1 MANIKKKLPKL
12 NSSFLDTFSK
22 IYSMRKQCVY
32 IILLY
37 LYAIEVTAKAKVWI
51 KCGNTFLL
59 NYLGRF
65 FIYFAEWLNGQLTL
79 WANKLCMKSTRMR
92 SYSGPNTDTFYAVKF
107 SKFTKGI
114 WRLFCHFFKLS
125 LDCDSLFNQSFH
137 SVNNSG
143 SCHTKLFF
151 HSNL

>member
-1 MANIKKKLPKL
+1 
-12 NSSFLDTFSK
+12 
-22 IYSMRKQCVY
+22 MRKQCVY

-51 KCGNTFLL
+51 KCENTFLL

-92 SYSGPNTDTFYAVKF
+92 SYSGPNAEKVD
-107 SKFTKGI
+107 
-114 WRLFCHFFKLS
+114 
-125 LDCDSLFNQSFH
+125 Q
-137 SVNNSG
+137 NNSEYG
-143 SCHTKLFF
+143 HFLRSEIFKVY
-151 HSNL
+151 

>member
-1 MANIKKKLPKL
+1 
-12 NSSFLDTFSK
+12 
-22 IYSMRKQCVY
+22 MRKQCVY

-51 KCGNTFLL
+51 KCENTFLL

-92 SYSGPNTDTFYAVKF
+92 SYSGPNAEKVD
-107 SKFTKGI
+107 
-114 WRLFCHFFKLS
+114 
-125 LDCDSLFNQSFH
+125 Q
-137 SVNNSG
+137 NNSEYG
-143 SCHTKLFF
+143 HFLRSEIFKVH
-151 HSNL
+151 